1 MNRICPRH
9 CHATDKNI
17 LRCPKCGELMQET
30 RMSQEEIIEETRQR
44 QVANR
49 SNFLND
55 VERITNSKM
64 RSAKEFYD
72 NEEKRYFNQLRKS
85 NE

>member
-1 MNRICPRH
+1 
-9 CHATDKNI
+9 
-17 LRCPKCGELMQET
+17 MQET
-30 RMSQEEIIEETRQR
+30 RMSQEDIIEETRQR

-64 RSAKEFYD
+64 REAKEHYD
-72 NEEKRYFNQLRKS
+72 AEEKKYFNQLRKS
-85 NE
+85 NESS